1 MSSKLN
7 NCHNTKDFRSLAE
20 KRIPS
25 PIFHYLDGGADDETT
40 LARNTDSF
48 ESCDLVPNVLKGVEE
63 IDTSVSIM
71 GQNINLPLFF
81 SPTALQRLFH
91 HQGENAI
98 GKVADKIGTFFGI
111 SSLATVSIEEMA
123 EKYTAPKM
131 FQLYV
136 HKDQGLN
143 NSMIDKCIEHNFD
156 ALAVTVDTIVAGN
169 RERDFYTGFTT
180 PPN

>member
-81 SPTALQRLFH
+81 SPTALQL
-91 HQGENAI
+91 
-98 GKVADKIGTFFGI
+98 
-111 SSLATVSIEEMA
+111 SLI
-123 EKYTAPKM
+123 
-131 FQLYV
+131 
-136 HKDQGLN
+136 H
-143 NSMIDKCIEHNFD
+143 I
-156 ALAVTVDTIVAGN
+156 
-169 RERDFYTGFTT
+169 
-180 PPN
+180 